1 MIQEGGRVS
10 FRLSLQTRRHQYF
23 SRQQTTDTG
32 ARHSATGETI
42 RQDSAGLHQV
52 PVPAAGRAR
61 VPGAG
66 GRGQVHQQIFFI
78 KHKIFFYRTSN
89 IFDIL
94 HMTCRSDR
102 GEEPRPSPRKVI
114 FNPREDVWDFSSDI
128 ELPWLAA
135 SSTGATQPA
144 GGPLSPH
151 HQATGAAPGRA
162 LEFKL

>member
-10 FRLSLQTRRHQYF
+10 FRLSLQTRRLQYF

-32 ARHSATGETI
+32 ARHPATGETI

-78 KHKIFFYRTSN
+78 KHKIFFFIKLK
-89 IFDIL
+89 IFSIFYDMQI
-94 HMTCRSDR
+94 RPRR
-102 GEEPRPSPRKVI
+102 GAPPEPA
-114 FNPREDVWDFSSDI
+114 EGD
-128 ELPWLAA
+128 L
-135 SSTGATQPA
+135 QPA
-144 GGPLSPH
+144 GGRVGLLLGYRAAVARGLQHWCYTASRSAAV
-151 HQATGAAPGRA
+151 ATPPGTRSSSR
-162 LEFKL
+162 

>member
-32 ARHSATGETI
+32 ARHPATGETI

-78 KHKIFFYRTSN
+78 KHKIFLIFYDMQIRP
-89 IFDIL
+89 
-94 HMTCRSDR
+94 RR
-102 GEEPRPSPRKVI
+102 GAPTEPA
-114 FNPREDVWDFSSDI
+114 EGD
-128 ELPWLAA
+128 L
-135 SSTGATQPA
+135 QPA
-144 GGPLSPH
+144 GGRVGLLL
-151 HQATGAAPGRA
+151 GYRAAVARGLQHWCYTASRRAAVTTPPGTRSSTR
-162 LEFKL
+162 

>member
-66 GRGQVHQQIFFI
+66 GRGQVHQQIFL
-78 KHKIFFYRTSN
+78 SN
-89 IFDIL
+89 IKYFFLSNIKYFRYSI
-94 HMTCRSDR
+94 TCRSDR

-135 SSTGATQPA
+135 SSSCATQPA
-144 GGPLSPH
+144 GGPLSPR
-151 HQATGAAPGRA
+151 HQAPGAAPGRV
-162 LEFKL
+162 LQF

>member
-61 VPGAG
+61 VPGAC
-66 GRGQVHQQIFFI
+66 GRGQVLQQIFFI
-78 KHKIFFYRTSN
+78 KHKIFSIFYDMQVRP
-89 IFDIL
+89 
-94 HMTCRSDR
+94 R
-102 GEEPRPSPRKVI
+102 GGAPPEPA
-114 FNPREDVWDFSSDI
+114 EGD
-128 ELPWLAA
+128 L
-135 SSTGATQPA
+135 QPA
-144 GGPLSPH
+144 GGRVGLLLGYRAAVAGGLQHWGYTASRRAAVTTPP
-151 HQATGAAPGRA
+151 ATRSSTR
-162 LEFKL
+162 